1 MMSVPHQTPDAA
13 DLRRLARFRLDGKR
27 SPLDMVHGVAE
38 LIATISAYVELLP
51 GDIIATGSPP
61 GVGFT
66 RRPPQFPVKGDVI
79 RAELVGFMSM
89 QNEVQ

>member
-1 MMSVPHQTPDAA
+1 MMSLSHKTSDVA
-13 DLRRLARFRLDGKR
+13 DLQLLARI
-27 SPLDMVHGVAE
+27 AE
-38 LIATISAYVELLP
+38 LIATISTYVELLP

-66 RRPPQFPVKGDVI
+66 RRPPQFLVKGDVI
-79 RAELVGFMSM
+79 RAELVGFMTM